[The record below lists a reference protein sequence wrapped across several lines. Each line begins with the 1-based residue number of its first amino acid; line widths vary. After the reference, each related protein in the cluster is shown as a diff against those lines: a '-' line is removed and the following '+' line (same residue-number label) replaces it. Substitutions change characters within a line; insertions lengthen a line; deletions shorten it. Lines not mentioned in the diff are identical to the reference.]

1 MEDREYIEREKKKL
15 LDFCH
20 GHRKIYI
27 YGAGNFGRGYLD
39 VLQHHDISV
48 EGFIVTNGGTDKCC
62 GLKVYTVEEISTV
75 ITEKD
80 GVIPAFTNSVPEEIS
95 RNFVSSKPDIL
106 SFDHKVMLCLDDEIR
121 FYPIMDR
128 LDTQCHAPGGLSG
141 KGNWKELL
149 VVRLDAIGDT
159 VFTTAFIRELKR
171 NFPMS
176 KISVV
181 IRRQNYFVLK
191 NCPYIDRLFLFD
203 SGLRDGELPDQSR
216 DFEAASNRISCF
228 VQENFTGI
236 DFDAVFFPRELL
248 CGRNT
253 IDELLLGFYS
263 KAGCRIGRIMSNEL
277 DKRFI
282 YERVRKSFSLLSY
295 QTEPMHEAAY
305 ALSMLKDCGCRIE
318 KEEMELWL
326 DEDCQAFARETLA
339 ENGVGPETMLI
350 ALGLVASVETRTW
363 KIENYKKLIHSCH
376 KKYGSRMK
384 FLLLGGPDAVASAE
398 ELTEDREVIINLA
411 GKTRLDQTAACM
423 QRCDLYVGSNTGLL
437 HFASALGKPSVTIY
451 SELSDGKDTDGDS
464 PFRMGAWKVENIA
477 LVPPAGLDGC
487 HGVCRMRRSH
497 CINQI
502 TPIQVEQAM
511 GRLLHADA
519 SGAGHG

>member
-1 MEDREYIEREKKKL
+1 MEDREYIEAEKKKL
-15 LDFCH
+15 LDFCRNH
-20 GHRKIYI
+20 KKIYI

-39 VLQHHDISV
+39 VLRHHHISV
-48 EGFIVTNGGTDKCC
+48 EGFIVTSGGTDKCC
-62 GLKVYTVEEISTV
+62 GLKVYTVEEAAAV
-75 ITEKD
+75 ITEQD
-80 GVIPAFTNSVPEEIS
+80 GVIPAFTNSVPEEIG
-95 RNFVSSKPDIL
+95 RNFGVVKPDIL
-106 SFDHKVMLCLDDEIR
+106 AFDHKVMLCLDDEIR
-121 FYPIMDR
+121 FYPVMDR
-128 LDTQCHAPGGLSG
+128 LEVQCHAPGGLSD
-141 KGNWKELL
+141 KGSWKELL

-171 NFPMS
+171 NFPTS

-191 NCPYIDRLFLFD
+191 TCPYIDRLFLYD
-203 SGLRDGELPDQSR
+203 SELRDGELPDQSR
-216 DFEAASNRISCF
+216 DFEVISNKISCF

-263 KAGCRIGRIMSNEL
+263 NAVCRIGRIMTNEL

-282 YERVRKSFSLLSY
+282 YERVQNSFSQLSY
-295 QTEPMHEAAY
+295 QSEPMHEAAY
-305 ALSMLKDCGCRIE
+305 ALSMLKDCGCRVE
-318 KEEMELWL
+318 KEEMELWV
-326 DEDCQAFARETLA
+326 DEECRKFAGEILE
-339 ENGVGPETMLI
+339 ENGVGPDTVLV

-376 KKYGSRMK
+376 KRYGGRMK

-451 SELSDGKDTDGDS
+451 SELADGKDTDGDS
-464 PFRMGAWKVENIA
+464 PFRMGAWKVEHAA

-502 TPIQVEQAM
+502 TPMQVEQAM
-511 GRLLHADA
+511 DKLLHTDAD
-519 SGAGHG
+519 GAEE